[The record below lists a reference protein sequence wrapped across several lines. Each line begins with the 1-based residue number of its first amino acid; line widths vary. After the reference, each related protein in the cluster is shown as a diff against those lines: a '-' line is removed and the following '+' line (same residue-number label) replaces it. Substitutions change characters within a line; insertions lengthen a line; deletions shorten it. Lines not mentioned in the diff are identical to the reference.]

1 VRIKGEDY
9 CLQENIDLLF
19 AYPLPFYGLRLCKR
33 SYLCVFLFFLYL
45 EVVPNF
51 PSAQRARVKGKMQ
64 ISRTA
69 KYFKKTFLLFF
80 KYA

>member
-33 SYLCVFLFFLYL
+33 SYLCVFVFSGEAWSSTKLSFC
-45 EVVPNF
+45 
-51 PSAQRARVKGKMQ
+51 AAGAR
-64 ISRTA
+64 
-69 KYFKKTFLLFF
+69 
-80 KYA
+80 